1 MANYDY
7 LDQSIVATCLIEPKD
22 IDSFY
27 NPTTQNH
34 TGYAWDGSYYVAGV
48 QQAGPVFASWY
59 TEGTNAY
66 RGMLLTFPQSG
77 LVLLSKAACTI
88 LDSSTLDLKLWM
100 QFLMENTYA
109 LVQDFNAALN
119 GWHPSGLAYA
129 DGVLSIV
136 YSPDTGNQV
145 GAYGSSYS
153 LTSNLIVN
161 MDFAQDK
168 VYLDV
173 AVNPNAAGVIVTPP
187 AYTMTQHQSYPDSN
201 GSSFN
206 GTQANP
212 VRLFGFASST
222 DAFNNWTVSQ
232 TDNKLYITFYD
243 GAMVQLSSVALN
255 TLSFSNTVTP
265 PSGTAYYTIN
275 TVDAQVNGIYQVT
288 FQRNQ
293 GVVQYATSAT
303 SGNWFTTSFSASVAT
318 TGPSTENVFPLG
330 TANPG
335 DKVTVTGSPSS
346 HMNLIFYD
354 SAYGTISS
362 TALTTSG
369 VTTAPAGTAFWAVL
383 LQGASVSGTYTG
395 NYTFS

>member
-1 MANYDY
+1 VDA
-7 LDQSIVATCLIEPKD
+7 VP
-22 IDSFY
+22 
-27 NPTTQNH
+27 
-34 TGYAWDGSYYVAGV
+34 DGEHLCARAG
-48 QQAGPVFASWY
+48 
-59 TEGTNAY
+59 
-66 RGMLLTFPQSG
+66 
-77 LVLLSKAACTI
+77 
-88 LDSSTLDLKLWM
+88 
-100 QFLMENTYA
+100 
-109 LVQDFNAALN
+109 FNAALN